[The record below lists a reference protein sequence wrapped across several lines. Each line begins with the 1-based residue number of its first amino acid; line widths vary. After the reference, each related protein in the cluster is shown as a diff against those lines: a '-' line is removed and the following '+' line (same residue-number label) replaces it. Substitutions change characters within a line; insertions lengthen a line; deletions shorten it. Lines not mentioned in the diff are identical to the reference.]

1 MKTEIILVLAAVQLA
16 YGVIN
21 RINASEYARLPPLYR
36 LDDFDG
42 CLLAPGDKYCYFDGK
57 ILDGDSD
64 LHTLVKE
71 YSANLRTHFDHTLF
85 HWGLCVT
92 QTCRQY
98 YGNSTVED
106 ALDACINAT
115 LYESHQLQAKLVR
128 NNIFCTDFG
137 EEDPYDTSDYVVAA
151 VFLTLLMLNIF
162 GTGHDLFFR
171 TNKGF
176 LSRLLLCFSLRRNW
190 KKLVMPSGEGPEPKL
205 KSLKCLNGLKA
216 MTTFLVIL
224 GHSPLTGFIAVG
236 NPQYQEEIY
245 HKVFFQVLLNGTLIV
260 QTFFTISGFLL
271 AYNILVT
278 SEKRRVSWRTLPQ
291 GIFVRWL
298 RLTPVYAVIIAFI
311 STWLRHL
318 SSGPLWKPVVN
329 TEVLDCRRDW
339 WLHLLYIDNY
349 VDLSQCMPQS
359 WYISGDMQLSII
371 GMAIFCLCQGPRS
384 RKIAITIAFVIGLI
398 TPAAHTFF
406 QNLHAVLIVSPEMAI
421 HFFVEDLTFNNLY
434 KRGHTNLVCYAMGL
448 ALGMLMYDLY
458 GQEDTKDKKN
468 HRLLFW
474 AAFPVGLGLVML
486 GMIFYIDDYEPC
498 NQSCIAAAALEEQ
511 ANLLLNENGIQNL
524 MMEQSAVFRGI
535 LEWQGWTAISRVSY
549 CAYLIHICVIRCSL
563 ADYTSLQH
571 ISFYYIVVGPCA
583 RSVRITTTIL
593 LANPAV
599 KQQCLHCCV
608 AAWRT
613 LNYCSV
619 VCVTFMLSAPCWLL
633 VESPVAQLIKLCLD
647 RGNRT
652 KPDINIK
659 AAPPKWKDQEIS
671 NSVETVVV
679 KTSL

>member
-486 GMIFYIDDYEPC
+486 GMIFYIDDYEIPLFVRVVYSSAIKMC
-498 NQSCIAAAALEEQ
+498 FGACIC
-511 ANLLLNENGIQNL
+511 GIIAGTL
-524 MMEQSAVFRGI
+524 MKLDSVFRGI

-571 ISFYYIVVGPCA
+571 ISFYYI
-583 RSVRITTTIL
+583 
-593 LANPAV
+593 
-599 KQQCLHCCV
+599 
-608 AAWRT
+608 T